1 MLVGR
6 EHRARNSFCLGNNM
20 RQLCCIVALLLVA
33 LRDVS
38 WSQRTQTEE
47 RTERPVKSQDI
58 SAAMAKLEKTVNG
71 NAIVRNRCQF
81 QGKDVEI
88 EETAEIVERNGCKL
102 VVTARKVTRAA
113 KKSLTDRPS
122 GDGKEQS
129 SGETQE
135 IEFTIYA
142 DFSELT
148 TPVLVETQKFAQ
160 CEAVGTGV
168 LKVSSRS
175 EPGKTLQVIRRSEA
189 SGTSKEHPEV
199 KQTRR
204 DLSLFFSAPAAAEK
218 ARKAL
223 ERAVESCG
231 GKEWPD
237 EDDLP

>member
-1 MLVGR
+1 MP
-6 EHRARNSFCLGNNM
+6 
-20 RQLCCIVALLLVA
+20 QLCCIVGLLLVG
-33 LRDVS
+33 LCDVS
-38 WSQRTQTEE
+38 WSQRTLAEKQADH
-47 RTERPVKSQDI
+47 PLKSQDI
-58 SAAMAKLEKTVNG
+58 SAATTKLEKAVNG

-88 EETAEIVERNGCKL
+88 EETAEIVDRDGCK
-102 VVTARKVTRAA
+102 VVMTARKVTRAA
-113 KKSLTDRPS
+113 AGPPAG
-122 GDGKEQS
+122 GD
-129 SGETQE
+129 QE
-135 IEFTIYA
+135 IEFTVYA

-148 TPVLVETQKFAQ
+148 TPVLLETQKFGQ
-160 CEAVGTGV
+160 CEAGGAGM

-175 EPGKTLQVIRRSEA
+175 EPGKTMRVIRRSEA
-189 SGTSKEHPEV
+189 NGTSKEHSEV

-204 DLSLFFSAPAAAEK
+204 DLSLFFSTPAAAEK